1 MDIQVHYLLMAD
13 HSMMQKHIFSNLKSL
28 DLTLGQP
35 KVLEYL
41 STHDGA
47 IQKDIAKGCYIEPAS
62 LSNILNGM
70 EKKGL
75 IQRKSNNENRR
86 NVYIFMTEKGKEL
99 CQTIKQEISHAN
111 SKALKGFSPED
122 ISTLQNYLSK
132 IKENMEAKDES

>member
-1 MDIQVHYLLMAD
+1 MDIQVHYLLMAN
-13 HSMMQKHIFSNLKSL
+13 HSMMQKRIFSSLKSL

-41 STHDGA
+41 SKHDGA
-47 IQKDIAKGCYIEPAS
+47 IQKDIANGCYIEPAS

-99 CQTIKQEISHAN
+99 CQAVKQEIAQAN
-111 SKALKGFSPED
+111 SEALKGFSTED